1 MPSSAGKHSACLPS
15 PSYSALGC
23 DCVRNSCA
31 LFKEISLVGYKGL
44 NGDRGKNFLGA
55 SLSFRSEIDEKLLKI
70 TLKAT
75 ITQKATFI
83 TQKR

>member
-1 MPSSAGKHSACLPS
+1 M
-15 PSYSALGC
+15 
-23 DCVRNSCA
+23 
-31 LFKEISLVGYKGL
+31 VGYKGL